1 MSKKEREGK
10 GKGGCE
16 EEKGGGDNG
25 GVTREKKTGSAREW
39 EMKAMGEEKERKE
52 EKLAADRID
61 WK

>member
-1 MSKKEREGK
+1 MDKKERRK
-10 GKGGCE
+10 GKEVC
-16 EEKGGGDNG
+16 
-25 GVTREKKTGSAREW
+25 GVRRGQGRNVKKRTGSACEW

>member
-1 MSKKEREGK
+1 MVEGEGERGK
-10 GKGGCE
+10 GEQQRRSARKRKG
-16 EEKGGGDNG
+16 
-25 GVTREKKTGSAREW
+25 RKTAREW

>member
-1 MSKKEREGK
+1 MGKKEKEGK
-10 GKGGCE
+10 R
-16 EEKGGGDNG
+16 GGGGEGQRRRNA
-25 GVTREKKTGSAREW
+25 KKRTGSAREW

>member
-1 MSKKEREGK
+1 MDKKEKDREA
-10 GKGGCE
+10 GCARMRGATE
-16 EEKGGGDNG
+16 RCNA
-25 GVTREKKTGSAREW
+25 KKRTGSAREW

>member
-1 MSKKEREGK
+1 MDKKERRK
-10 GKGGCE
+10 GKGVC
-16 EEKGGGDNG
+16 
-25 GVTREKKTGSAREW
+25 GVRRVQGRRNVKKRTGSAREW